1 MLGFHKN
8 LQTIRI
14 GFVKTVSFENQ
25 SLLLI
30 LVQNCQQNRVD
41 VQKGVKLMFLSLIY
55 DAIVLSTCKNTLFYN
70 SKTTGNNVKISPF
83 CQSQIVLASLP
94 KIHIPRTLNT
104 GLIFSGSHN
113 PFEFFWG
120 GNIYIVYWIEKQDY
134 HIVLRFQVFTWGT
147 C

>member
-41 VQKGVKLMFLSLIY
+41 VQKGVNLMFLNLIY
-55 DAIVLSTCKNTLFYN
+55 DAIILSTCKNTWFYN
-70 SKTTGNNVKISPF
+70 SKTTGNNVKISHF
-83 CQSQIVLASLP
+83 CQSQIVLVPLP
-94 KIHIPRTLNT
+94 KLYVPSTLNT
-104 GLIFSGSHN
+104 DLIFSGSHN
-113 PFEFFWG
+113 PFQGFWG
-120 GNIYIVYWIEKQDY
+120 GNTLYIELKMQD
-134 HIVLRFQVFTWGT
+134 
-147 C
+147 